1 MLCFLNYRYPSF
13 SQNLSTGPIKS
24 EKMGWDLQTVG
35 SDVQSIFVEELGR
48 LSKHEI
54 FGILFK
60 DLVEA
65 ALDVDWREFFPY
77 LKWIPNKTLERRI
90 EKLNFRRQAV
100 MMALIKEQSKRV
112 TSEEVPC
119 LNFAYCL

>member
-1 MLCFLNYRYPSF
+1 
-13 SQNLSTGPIKS
+13 
-24 EKMGWDLQTVG
+24 MGWDLQTVG
-35 SDVQSIFVEELGR
+35 SDVQSIYVEELGR

-77 LKWIPNKTLERRI
+77 LNWIPNKTLERRI
-90 EKLNFRRQAV
+90 EKLIFRRQAV

-119 LNFAYCL
+119 LNFAY